1 MELRHLKYF
10 VAVGRAQSF
19 TRAAAS
25 LNMAQP
31 PLTRQIQDFEAE
43 LGLTLIRRGTRPVQL
58 TEAGRVLFEQA
69 VQILER
75 TEELRLMADRLRLA
89 ESRRF
94 ASGSSARRCTA
105 TCRL

>member
-1 MELRHLKYF
+1 MELRHLRYF
-10 VAVGRAQSF
+10 VAVARAQNF
-19 TRAAAS
+19 TRAAES

-43 LGLTLIRRGTRPVQL
+43 LGLQLIRRGTRPVQL

-75 TEELRLMADRLRLA
+75 TDELRLMADRLRQA
-89 ESRRF
+89 QSRDVVM
-94 ASGSSARRCTA
+94 A
-105 TCRL
+105 

>member
-1 MELRHLKYF
+1 MELRHLRYF
-10 VAVGRAQSF
+10 VAVARAQSF
-19 TRAAAS
+19 VRAAES

-43 LGLTLIRRGTRPVQL
+43 LGLTLIRRGSRPVQL

-75 TEELRLMADRLRLA
+75 TEELRAMASRLRA
-89 ESRRF
+89 AQTRRF
-94 ASGSSARRCTA
+94 SIGFVGSA
-105 TCRL
+105 L